1 VSQER
6 DPYAYPD
13 LDVLRN
19 RPGIRDAKQ
28 LQEFEYRKSTE
39 RILELAENPIKG
51 RFDLEHLK
59 AIHKHVFQDVYE
71 WAGQIRTVQISKGAS
86 VFAMPGQVES
96 YSKQVFDG
104 LARDK
109 HLKGMDKERFT
120 ERLAHHY
127 AEINAVH
134 PFREGNG
141 RSTRVFVDQLA
152 REAGFE
158 LDYSKVDAQRWNEA
172 ARHSFAGN
180 LGPAKEVFAHIAVP
194 ARAAAF
200 DRDTPEDALKKHP
213 ELRGAFM
220 TLKAAEAY
228 AAKAIGDPLSRSN
241 FVRETRASIAAT
253 LAAGKDVP
261 EPAMKTKQE
270 DRER

>member
-1 VSQER
+1 MSQDR

-19 RPGIRDAKQ
+19 KPGIRDTKQ

-39 RILELAENPIKG
+39 RILELGENPIKG

-71 WAGQIRTVQISKGAS
+71 WAGQIRTVQISKGDS
-86 VFAMPGQVES
+86 LFALPGHIES
-96 YSKQVFDG
+96 YGKQVFDA

-109 HLKGMDKERFT
+109 HLKGMNKERFT

-152 REAGFE
+152 GEAGLE

-180 LGPAKEVFAHIAVP
+180 LGPAKEVFAHIAAP

-200 DRDTPEDALKKHP
+200 ERDTPEDGLKKHP
-213 ELRGAFM
+213 E
-220 TLKAAEAY
+220 
-228 AAKAIGDPLSRSN
+228 PS
-241 FVRETRASIAAT
+241 
-253 LAAGKDVP
+253 
-261 EPAMKTKQE
+261 
-270 DRER
+270 